1 MQMAI
6 AELTRWGR
14 RRGRGAGEIGALT
27 EPIVGVEAAREAADG
42 VEHVEAERPA
52 ELRRQAQQEAGDAA
66 EVGPHRRGRRRRRPH
81 HEAAPEH
88 RGQRRELLRRRR
100 RAPYAG
106 APRAGA
112 RGRPATAV
120 LVVPRHGRRGHRGGA
135 GREPARLFWLAF
147 ALPAWCL
154 LCLRVWP
161 LSRRDAA
168 AQRLE
173 VGWLFLVVFTAIF
186 CVFFSPSLE
195 AARGTG
201 GACAPT
207 SGSRQWSEWDA
218 CLTAHHIPTREQ
230 LPESP
235 LGGAAHRAL
244 FLKKNVRE

>member
-100 RAPYAG
+100 APYAG

-112 RGRPATAV
+112 RGRPAV
-120 LVVPRHGRRGHRGGA
+120 LVVPRHGRRGHRGDAERERLGGLSGWPSRSA
-135 GREPARLFWLAF
+135 YAYACVAFLSTGRGSGVEEVEPGGGVAF
-147 ALPAWCL
+147 SCGFRGDF
-154 LCLRVWP
+154 LRVFLA
-161 LSRRDAA
+161 LSGGGEGVVDWWSVCAD
-168 AQRLE
+168 QRQPPAE
-173 VGWLFLVVFTAIF
+173 
-186 CVFFSPSLE
+186 
-195 AARGTG
+195 R
-201 GACAPT
+201 PT
-207 SGSRQWSEWDA
+207 YEWNA
-218 CLTAHHIPTREQ
+218 CLTAHHAP
-230 LPESP
+230 
-235 LGGAAHRAL
+235 AHVLSASG
-244 FLKKNVRE
+244 

>member
-1 MQMAI
+1 MPI

-66 EVGPHRRGRRRRRPH
+66 EVGPHRRGRRRRGPH
-81 HEAAPEH
+81 HEAPPEH
-88 RGQRRELLRRRR
+88 RGQRRELLRRR

-112 RGRPATAV
+112 RGRPAV
-120 LVVPRHGRRGHRGGA
+120 LVVPRHGRRGHRGDAERERLGGLSGWPSRSA
-135 GREPARLFWLAF
+135 YAYACVAFLSTGRGSGVEEGVF
-147 ALPAWCL
+147 AAEQ
-154 LCLRVWP
+154 
-161 LSRRDAA
+161 RRWS
-168 AQRLE
+168 LE
-173 VGWLFLVVFTAIF
+173 VGWLFLVVFVAIF

-207 SGSRQWSEWDA
+207 SGSRQRSDR
-218 CLTAHHIPTREQ
+218 PTNGMR
-230 LPESP
+230 
-235 LGGAAHRAL
+235 
-244 FLKKNVRE
+244 V